1 MAPSAPAGRVGRQEP
16 TFRVMPQGGA
26 YTDGDDAADLCA
38 HYWFEP
44 DPWQRG
50 LLRDWLT
57 RDADGKLLVLTAGLS
72 VPRQNGKN
80 GAVEALEFYLM
91 VTDPSVHILHTAH
104 LVKTCKKAFNRLAR
118 VFGNRRNRSIY
129 RLVRK
134 VSRTNG
140 EEGIYLW
147 HPDHIGDPSYEGASI
162 EYSARS
168 RGSAR
173 GFDKISHVVYD
184 EAQEL
189 TDEQVEALMF
199 TLGASGTDRFILYLG
214 TPPGPGCPG
223 EVMERTRAKALDSPT
238 AHMCWH
244 EWSAS
249 ECPPK
254 SATFAD
260 VEPMVWETNPGMG
273 RRLSVEFTETEFEN
287 ATIAGFARERLGW
300 WAPASSVSAV
310 IQPDLWGKTAIDA
323 IGGRYRRKTVLA
335 VKFSRDGSTYALAG
349 AKLNARG
356 EVATELVELGSTEG
370 GTKALAEAL
379 WQRRGRVACVVVDG
393 LNGAGDLCDKLA
405 AMRVPRGYV
414 VRPTP
419 ANVVAAATGLVSD
432 MRAGTV
438 AHTSQRALDDSAL
451 TSVMRPIGPGG
462 GWGFGTDG
470 IHQSEPIE
478 AVSLAVWGVR
488 TTKRN
493 PARRQRML

>member
-189 TDEQVEALMF
+189 TDEQQASF
-199 TLGASGTDRFILYLG
+199 TPCLSASSNPQTVYAG
-214 TPPGPGCPG
+214 TPPDESAPGVVFRRIRDRALSGFPG
-223 EVMERTRAKALDSPT
+223 RAWT
-238 AHMCWH
+238 
-244 EWSAS
+244 EWSVD
-249 ECPPK
+249 EIGDPHDK
-254 SATFAD
+254 SR
-260 VEPMVWETNPGMG
+260 WYETNPSLGI
-273 RRLSVEFTETEFEN
+273 LILEESVESESIDF
-287 ATIAGFARERLGW
+287 AADKFARERLGW
-300 WAPASSVSAV
+300 WQPVISDVPTVIDAEQWALCETDDPPFEGELFVGVKAGLDVTSLSVCIKPVDGVPYVEWVGSHPASDGIGWIATWLTKRRDEIGSVG
-310 IQPDLWGKTAIDA
+310 IDGRTA
-323 IGGRYRRKTVLA
+323 
-335 VKFSRDGSTYALAG
+335 S
-349 AKLNARG
+349 
-356 EVATELVELGSTEG
+356 
-370 GTKALAEAL
+370 EAL
-379 WQRRGRVACVVVDG
+379 VQRLARLGFPKSACKAYGSSDIV
-393 LNGAGDLCDKLA
+393 K
-405 AMRVPRGYV
+405 
-414 VRPTP
+414 
-419 ANVVAAATGLVSD
+419 ATSLFVNAVSD
-432 MRAGTV
+432 AQVSHYGQQELT
-438 AHTSQRALDDSAL
+438 DSA
-451 TSVMRPIGPGG
+451 TKTERRTVGG
-462 GWGFGTDG
+462 GFAFRDASGADAT
-470 IHQSEPIE
+470 IVESCAI
-478 AVSLAVWGVR
+478 AY
-488 TTKRN
+488 
-493 PARRQRML
+493 RQAASSKGKPKGMRIG